1 MVNNVLQNDVK
12 VSVNLLSK
20 KEDIDN
26 LCQSL
31 NVYDVAGGQKIL
43 QQSENESIAV
53 CDDIYV
59 LAFKYII

>member
-20 KEDIDN
+20 KDIDN

-31 NVYDVAGGQKIL
+31 KGDQHKKLKFPN
-43 QQSENESIAV
+43 
-53 CDDIYV
+53 
-59 LAFKYII
+59 